1 MKPFN
6 LEAAKAGAPLV
17 TRDGQ
22 PVKFIAHVEEAH
34 PTQRLLVL
42 FGEDVYM
49 TFEDGRRLGS
59 GAESGFD
66 LFMAPTKR
74 TITLTVNG
82 REWVL
87 PAPLRGDEAC
97 DFWYFSELG
106 SIKRGFEVSAY
117 YDEIRSLLKH
127 NGGGLYASKEDAQ
140 AWADFNKW
148 CRGGGE

>member
-6 LEAAKAGAPLV
+6 LEAAKAGAPMV

-66 LFMAPTKR
+66 LFMATVKR
-74 TITLTVNG
+74 TVWVNVYEYG
-82 REWVL
+82 AATWYDTEERADTWAL
-87 PAPLRGDEAC
+87 SDRLGDHAWPIEIEA
-97 DFWYFSELG
+97 
-106 SIKRGFEVSAY
+106 
-117 YDEIRSLLKH
+117 
-127 NGGGLYASKEDAQ
+127 
-140 AWADFNKW
+140 
-148 CRGGGE
+148 